1 MNNVS
6 DRKNRPNA
14 FADRIAGFDDPSM
27 GDERERDI
35 ILRAYTFGAVVS
47 TYVFFALA
55 LVFAVLG
62 AGMWSVLIVFGSMVT
77 SIAVSAY
84 CQRENVDFSMAMARV
99 SPRRLIVG
107 NIVGALF
114 AIAWLAAVVFHMS
127 NGYPLID
134 AGMGNRLMPGAP
146 SSTYSIVIG
155 GAIGF
160 IIALTLMTISRVR
173 KSKQARAEAAA
184 AAYIEYE
191 D

>member
-146 SSTYSIVIG
+146 SSTYPIVIG

-184 AAYIEYE
+184 AAYIEDE